1 MNLSILE
8 AGEQG
13 GPGPVVRDP
22 ASLYRAFEQVK
33 DGRKAKGKRSPLP
46 LLLTVLL
53 LGKLAGEKSINGI
66 VDWVKERKS
75 LLKQQ
80 LNWPKGFPV
89 NSTYS
94 QALAHCDGQEVAQAI
109 AQVLVKAR
117 AEEQCGRA
125 AATRNGSRARA
136 PRRRCRN
143 TPRAGAGRAEA
154 RGESNVAG
162 ASTPRPR

>member
-1 MNLSILE
+1 M
-8 AGEQG
+8 
-13 GPGPVVRDP
+13 VRDP

-33 DGRKAKGKRSPLP
+33 DGRKAKGKRYPLP

-89 NSTYS
+89 NSTCSPGPWLTVTGKRSPKPSHRCSSKREQKSSAAVS
-94 QALAHCDGQEVAQAI
+94 QLACW
-109 AQVLVKAR
+109 R
-117 AEEQCGRA
+117 MGRA
-125 AATRNGSRARA
+125 RTS
-136 PRRRCRN
+136 
-143 TPRAGAGRAEA
+143 
-154 RGESNVAG
+154 
-162 ASTPRPR
+162 